1 MRAEIKKIDATKR
14 EILIELEKDS
24 LEKEWDRVYKEISQE
39 VKIPGFRPGKAPR
52 EILEKNY
59 KDLAKKKL
67 AESLIP
73 KLYEEVIKKENL
85 KPLSLPEFKDLKI
98 EDDYLKFSAFV
109 EVKPQIS
116 IKDYYG
122 ISLKFE
128 DIEVKDSE
136 IEAALKNLREYFKK
150 EQTLELPQDAEERA
164 LCKNFY
170 CKNIE
175 ELKEWIKAQ
184 IYLQKYESRKRRI
197 QSQIEEKL
205 LKENKV
211 EVPKKALEAHHQRLV
226 EEAISNLR
234 FQGVP
239 EEEIEKR
246 KKDIKEKLKPVAE
259 KQLKIY
265 FLLETIAEKEGIKID
280 ESEDLIEKVLS
291 FLVSKSKSE

>member
-1 MRAEIKKIDATKR
+1 M
-14 EILIELEKDS
+14 
-24 LEKEWDRVYKEISQE
+24 
-39 VKIPGFRPGKAPR
+39 
-52 EILEKNY
+52 
-59 KDLAKKKL
+59 
-67 AESLIP
+67 
-73 KLYEEVIKKENL
+73 
-85 KPLSLPEFKDLKI
+85 
-98 EDDYLKFSAFV
+98 
-109 EVKPQIS
+109 
-116 IKDYYG
+116 
-122 ISLKFE
+122 
-128 DIEVKDSE
+128 
-136 IEAALKNLREYFKK
+136 REYFKK

-211 EVPKKALEAHHQRLV
+211 EVPKKALETHHQRLV